1 MNKHPLELRTRLD
14 VDHTQGAAH
23 SRERLYRVGR
33 ILLIAG
39 AATIALEMVINAVYG
54 IESPLT
60 LRSIFDLAP
69 QSVLARI
76 LAPVGFILDKPLW
89 LLLLVAGAAPY
100 AVAAV
105 DQLLKERTR
114 S

>member
-1 MNKHPLELRTRLD
+1 MNKLPFELRTRLD
-14 VDHTQGAAH
+14 DAQEAAH

-33 ILLIAG
+33 IFLFAG
-39 AATIALEMVINAVYG
+39 AGTIGLEMAVNAIYASG
-54 IESPLT
+54 EPLT

-69 QSVLARI
+69 QSVLAQI
-76 LAPVGFILDKPLW
+76 LAPIGFILDKPLW

-114 S
+114 P